1 MHTSLKYMCAC
12 MPTYM
17 YIYIYIYVCVLTF
30 GRVGGWRWMDGCMS
44 VCILSTSLCSD

>member
-17 YIYIYIYVCVLTF
+17 YIYIYIYVCTYVWK
-30 GRVGGWRWMDGCMS
+30 GGWVAMDGWMH
-44 VCILSTSLCSD
+44 VSLHTVNFIVL